1 MQQVGLMHL
10 WSDGGAQ
17 TTPYIMQAGYTPTET
32 APNKRDPGVAEQE
45 KQSIQEYAKNTSMK

>member
-17 TTPYIMQAGYTPTET
+17 TTPYIMQAGYTPTEN
-32 APNKRDPGVAEQE
+32 APTRGTRALLNR
-45 KQSIQEYAKNTSMK
+45 KNNQFKSMLKTLL